1 MPLDEGGVVMPHMEE
16 GLHTESF
23 PLQEE
28 FSSAAEFWRLEVCGL
43 REEDSV
49 PEKGG
54 KDRGGGCG
62 CRGVENGVE
71 EELP

>member
-1 MPLDEGGVVMPHMEE
+1 MPLDDGGVAMPHMEE
-16 GLHTESF
+16 GLHRGSF
-23 PLQEE
+23 PLHEE
-28 FSSAAEFWRLEVCGL
+28 FSSPEFWRLEVCGL
-43 REEDSV
+43 RYEESV

-62 CRGVENGVE
+62 CLGVENGVE